1 MPFRRFSLEA
11 QSELLLLNGKSVV
24 NIINYSLQTAGLCI
38 KLRLPD
44 VQNAR
49 RLLRANLN
57 RHQPHYTRELLPAEG
72 SDAGDNMS
80 TLPGASNGILK
91 HTVHLVP
98 MR

>member
-24 NIINYSLQTAGLCI
+24 NIINYSLQTVGLCI
-38 KLRLPD
+38 KLRLLD

-57 RHQPHYTRELLPAEG
+57 RYQPHYTRELLPAEG
-72 SDAGDNMS
+72 SDTDAGDNMS
-80 TLPGASNGILK
+80 TLPGASTGILK
-91 HTVHLVP
+91 HTVHLV
-98 MR
+98 